1 MSIDNITTN
10 GVKYGGDILFVA
22 KEIHFEVDE
31 KFYLEV
37 KMQALRKGKF
47 LKKYI
52 VDLIVADLKK
62 TEGEK

>member
-1 MSIDNITTN
+1 M
-10 GVKYGGDILFVA
+10 A